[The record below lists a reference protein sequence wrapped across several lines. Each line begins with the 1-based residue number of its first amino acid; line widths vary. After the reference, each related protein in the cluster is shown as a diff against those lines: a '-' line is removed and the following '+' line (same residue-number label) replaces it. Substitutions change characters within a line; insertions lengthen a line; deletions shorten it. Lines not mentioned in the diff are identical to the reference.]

1 MSRWREFKP
10 KFQFLFVAVPMMAWG
25 QVPAAHHHGTASP
38 IAKED
43 TCYVREVKSLPGS
56 HAFAADFIEVM
67 ATDPRPAARD
77 RNGDRNNGVW
87 ALTAD
92 LNADLPAEE
101 RALYISKSTNGGGTW
116 TQVARVDSRYF
127 DSGID
132 EGLRNGLSVAPG
144 GREFVITTQKGAFQ
158 VIPRG
163 SEAGGKYVVVKWIEG
178 PLVPHVRPWVS
189 IPKKEGDPVRA
200 AAVKMTAD
208 GKKLIVGYGYFDME
222 PQLFAYHKGRDG
234 AWVEDGPLPQ
244 LPTDLDI
251 FSMEF
256 DRPRDPHPGSLYV
269 GTGDQVYRLDLRAS
283 DLRSGK
289 WIEIEGVEPDSAIH
303 GINTVG
309 GLHLAACWG
318 VYVPV
323 GPDRVGRLT
332 NAEFIYHKDDDET
345 GPNVRAYG
353 IEIDP
358 ARPSR
363 QVVTAL
369 TGVYISRDSGG
380 SWKRLN
386 ELPEGEYRT
395 AHFNADGT
403 VIISGLPGTFVANPF
418 STGCL
423 PHLKTREKADE

>member
-1 MSRWREFKP
+1 MRVVWWMALTAP
-10 KFQFLFVAVPMMAWG
+10 LMAWG
-25 QVPAAHHHGTASP
+25 QAKSP
-38 IAKED
+38 IAERGNPKQD
-43 TCYVREVKSLPGS
+43 SCYVREVKSLPGS

-67 ATDPRPAARD
+67 ATDPRPTARD
-77 RNGDRNNGVW
+77 RNTVW

-92 LNADLPAEE
+92 LNTDLPAEE
-101 RALYISKSTNGGGTW
+101 RALYISKSSNGGETW

-132 EGLRNGLSVAPG
+132 EGLRNGLSVVPG
-144 GREFVITTQKGAFQ
+144 GREFAITTQKGAFQ
-158 VIPRG
+158 VIPHG
-163 SEAGGKYVVVKWIEG
+163 PDAVVKYIEG
-178 PLVPHVRPWVS
+178 PRVPHDRPWIS

-208 GKKLIVGYGYFDME
+208 GKRLFVGYGYFDME

-256 DRPRDPHPGSLYV
+256 DRPRDPRPGSLYV
-269 GTGDQVYRLDLRAS
+269 GTGDQVYRLDLRTI
-283 DLRSGK
+283 K
-289 WIEIEGVEPDSAIH
+289 WIEIQGVEPDSAIH

-323 GPDRVGRLT
+323 GPDKVGRLT
-332 NAEFIYHKDDDET
+332 DAEFIYHKDDDET

-403 VIISGLPGTFVANPF
+403 VIISGMPGTFVANPF
-418 STGCL
+418 SGGCL
-423 PHLKTREKADE
+423 PHLKTREKPDE

>member
-1 MSRWREFKP
+1 MRVVWWMA
-10 KFQFLFVAVPMMAWG
+10 LAAPMMEWAL
-25 QVPAAHHHGTASP
+25 AKSP
-38 IAKED
+38 IAERGNPKQD
-43 TCYVREVKSLPGS
+43 NCYVREVKNLPGS

-67 ATDPRPAARD
+67 GTDPRPTARD
-77 RNGDRNNGVW
+77 RNTVW

-92 LNADLPAEE
+92 LNTDLPAEE
-101 RALYISKSTNGGGTW
+101 RALYISRSSNGGETW

-163 SEAGGKYVVVKWIEG
+163 SGAMVKWIEG
-178 PLVPHVRPWVS
+178 PRVPHDRPWVS

-208 GKKLIVGYGYFDME
+208 GKKIFVGYGYFDME
-222 PQLFAYHKGRDG
+222 PLLFAYHKGRDG
-234 AWVEDGPLPQ
+234 SWVPDGPLPA

-256 DRPRDPHPGSLYV
+256 DRPRDPRPGSLYV
-269 GTGDQVYRLDLRAS
+269 GTGDQVYRLDLRTM
-283 DLRSGK
+283 K

-323 GPDRVGRLT
+323 GRDRVGRLT

-369 TGVYISRDSGG
+369 TGVYISRDSGE

-403 VIISGLPGTFVANPF
+403 VIVSGMPGTFVTNVF
-418 STGCL
+418 STACL
-423 PHLKTREKADE
+423 PRLKTREQ

>member
-1 MSRWREFKP
+1 M
-10 KFQFLFVAVPMMAWG
+10 LMAAPMMAWG
-25 QVPAAHHHGTASP
+25 QVSLLPNPAANHPAITSP
-38 IAKED
+38 ISD
-43 TCYVREVKSLPGS
+43 HGDRGYVKNDSDSCTVRQVKSLPGS

-67 ATDPRPAARD
+67 ATDPSPAARN
-77 RNGDRNNGVW
+77 RNVVW
-87 ALTAD
+87 GLTAD
-92 LNADLPAEE
+92 LSGWVPAKD
-101 RALYISKSTNGGGTW
+101 RALYISKSTNGGKTW
-116 TQVARVDSRYF
+116 TQVAQLDSRYF

-132 EGLRNGLSVAPG
+132 EGLRNGLAVSPG
-144 GREFVITTQKGAFQ
+144 GTEFVVTTQKGAFQ
-158 VIPRG
+158 VIPQPHR
-163 SEAGGKYVVVKWIEG
+163 SDAVVKPEVVNYIEG
-178 PLVPHVRPWVS
+178 PRVHLNPSVS
-189 IPKKEGDPVRA
+189 IPKREGDPVRA

-208 GKKLIVGYGYFDME
+208 GKKLIVGYGYFDGA

-234 AWVEDGPLPQ
+234 ALRDRAWVEDGPLPQ

-256 DRPRDPHPGSLYV
+256 DRPRDPRPGSLYV
-269 GTGDQVYRLDLRAS
+269 GTGDQVYRLDLRTM
-283 DLRSGK
+283 K

-332 NAEFIYHKDDDET
+332 NAEFIYHRDDDET

-386 ELPEGEYRT
+386 ELPEGEYRS

-403 VIISGLPGTFVANPF
+403 VIISGLPGTFLANPF

-423 PHLKTREKADE
+423 PRLKRREEWVP